1 MRTTKLGISLSAALL
16 AGMIGLTGCG
26 NGANDNGN
34 VRTNQARGTQEGR
47 LGMQSAGGG
56 AANGTRQAERLEL
69 SQDIA
74 DRITGMTE
82 VRTAN
87 VLLSGRS
94 AYVAVELD
102 NGNGNAGVSP
112 RGVGRGDTLSGT
124 GQNRLN
130 GTATNNRS
138 NSTPYGFG
146 YGNRNTTGG
155 TANGMNATGGM
166 RTGGTA
172 GMDGVAG
179 YNGGGMNA
187 AGTGMG
193 GTLSVRSQGGNGM
206 GVAGTGVQGTGTGV
220 PGSGGGGIGTGAGNG
235 TGAGTGTAGTG
246 TTGAGAAGT
255 GTGMGMGA
263 GTGST
268 AGGNNNGLTHHLKQK
283 IVNEVKRNARNV
295 DAVYVSADPEF
306 VAHVNGY
313 ADRARNGYPLEGFV
327 NEFRTL
333 TNRIFPHRMGDNN
346 R

>member
-47 LGMQSAGGG
+47 LGMQSARGG
-56 AANGTRQAERLEL
+56 AANGTQQAERLEL

-166 RTGGTA
+166 RPGGTA
-172 GMDGVAG
+172 GMDGLAG
-179 YNGGGMNA
+179 HNGGRMNA

-193 GTLSVRSQGGNGM
+193 GTLGVRSQGGNGM
-206 GVAGTGVQGTGTGV
+206 GMAGTGVQGTGTGV
-220 PGSGGGGIGTGAGNG
+220 PGSGGGGMGTGAG
-235 TGAGTGTAGTG
+235 TGAAGTGTAGTG
-246 TTGAGAAGT
+246 TTGTGAAG
-255 GTGMGMGA
+255 MGA
-263 GTGST
+263 RTGSA
-268 AGGNNNGLTHHLKQK
+268 AGASNNGLTHQLKQK

-295 DAVYVSADPEF
+295 DAVYVSADPDF

-333 TNRIFPHRMGDNN
+333 TDRIFPHRMGNNN